1 MILEQKHSIV
11 RACGATG
18 DLSMVPSTSSVCI
31 QAPAEQGLTSF
42 VIDFLMD
49 GVSAD
54 VSKTVA
60 APIERVKILIQN
72 QDEILALALEHDL
85 VH

>member
-1 MILEQKHSIV
+1 MHSTV

-18 DLSMVPSTSSVCI
+18 DLSMVPSTTSSVCI
-31 QAPAEQGLTSF
+31 QAPAEQGFTSF
-42 VIDFLMD
+42 VIDFLMG

-54 VSKTVA
+54 VSKKVA

-72 QDEILALALEHDL
+72 QDEILVLALELDL
-85 VH
+85 LR